1 MHTSRVSPSQ
11 IDTKRLDSD
20 YYRPEHLETERILR
34 GLNAEP
40 LKQVGT
46 FWAGPFG
53 SELPSSLY
61 LNQGG
66 PLFRVGNVGSL
77 QVLYDGMAHLDPVVH
92 KELSASE
99 VRPGDLLVVKASVGE
114 KICRIPDSMPQA
126 NITQHIIAIR
136 PNGKADADYI

>member
-1 MHTSRVSPSQ
+1 MQTSRVSASQ

-20 YYRPEHLETERILR
+20 YYRPEHLEIEQTLR
-34 GLNAEP
+34 SLNAEP

-61 LNQGG
+61 LTEGV

-77 QVLYDGMAHLDPVVH
+77 QVLYDGMAHLDPAVH
-92 KELSASE
+92 ERLSASA
-99 VRPGDLLVVKASVGE
+99 VQPGDLLVVKASVGE

-126 NITQHIIAIR
+126 
-136 PNGKADADYI
+136 